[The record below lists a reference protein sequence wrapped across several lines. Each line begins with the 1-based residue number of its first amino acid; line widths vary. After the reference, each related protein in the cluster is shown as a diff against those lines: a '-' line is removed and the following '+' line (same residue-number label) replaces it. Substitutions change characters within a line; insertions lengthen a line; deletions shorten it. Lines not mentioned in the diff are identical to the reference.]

1 MEASV
6 WGLIGTLIG
15 AIVGAAASII
25 TTYLASKNSADLQRE
40 ADSQERM
47 ERARSFQRETLLA
60 VQDALHDALRLMMR
74 AHQEDLASHR
84 AGTVWGKGMLST
96 DLDETSRVANRRLA
110 LLNERI
116 AHDSLRNELKA
127 LRRNIAHLNTVS
139 SEHKAEALVQSSV
152 QMADVFMENL
162 GDVLRK
168 TY

>member
-1 MEASV
+1 MEASL

-25 TTYLASKNSADLQRE
+25 TTYLANKNSANLQRE

-47 ERARSFQRETLLA
+47 ERARSFQRDTLLK
-60 VQDALHDALRLMMR
+60 VQDTLHDALRLMMR
-74 AHQEDLASHR
+74 SHQEDLETYR
-84 AGTVWGKGMLST
+84 TGTVWGKGLLSIE
-96 DLDETSRVANRRLA
+96 LDESVRVTNRLLA

-116 AHDSLRNELKA
+116 SNDSLRNELKE
-127 LRRNIAHLNTVS
+127 LRKNISQLGFAD
-139 SEHKAEALVQSSV
+139 SEHQANSLVKSSV
-152 QMADVFMENL
+152 RMADVFMENL